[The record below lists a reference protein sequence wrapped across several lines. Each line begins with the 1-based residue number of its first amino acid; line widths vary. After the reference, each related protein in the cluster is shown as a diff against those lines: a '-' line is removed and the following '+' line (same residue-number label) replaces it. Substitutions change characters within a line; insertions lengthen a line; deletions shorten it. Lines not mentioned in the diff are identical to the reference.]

1 MGIDRASAPE
11 SVVSQESLTCTAPA
25 ERSVAS
31 PPP

>member
-1 MGIDRASAPE
+1 MGTHRVSAPV

-31 PPP
+31 PPL